1 MNKDLL
7 VAGAVWAAVTTAS
20 LVGAAVMDPFPTAGA
35 DAAATVDGAFRAM
48 TYMAAPIF
56 GLVIAGLVTA
66 ILTHRAR
73 GPHPTRDGEAIRG
86 TNAVPKVWFG
96 ATTALAVVVM
106 VYPGLTGL
114 AELRRDQTADL
125 QVNITG
131 ARWLWTVQ
139 YPEQGVTVMG
149 ASEIVLPRGER
160 VQFNITAPVGD
171 VLHSFWIPAFRLK
184 LDAVPGQTGRVFL
197 TPTELGDGT
206 QDIAYRLQCAE
217 LCGLLHSR
225 MVTPVRVVEPDEFER
240 WVAAR
245 KEVK

>member
-1 MNKDLL
+1 MKKDLL
-7 VAGAVWAAVTTAS
+7 VAGVVWVVVTAVS

-35 DAAATVDGAFRAM
+35 DAATTVDEAFRAM

-66 ILTHRAR
+66 IVAHRSS
-73 GPHPTRDGEAIRG
+73 GPVQDGEAIRG

-106 VYPGLTGL
+106 IYPGLTGL
-114 AELRRDQTADL
+114 AELRKDQTADI
-125 QVNITG
+125 QINITG
-131 ARWLWTVQ
+131 QRWVWIVQ
-139 YPEQGVTVMG
+139 YPEQGVLVSG
-149 ASEIVLPRGER
+149 ASEIVLPRGKR
-160 VQFNITAPVGD
+160 VQFNVTAPTGD

-184 LDAVPGQTGRVFL
+184 LDAVPGQTGRIFL
-197 TPTELGDGT
+197 TPTELGDGAH
-206 QDIAYRLQCAE
+206 DIAYRLQCAE
-217 LCGLLHSR
+217 LCGLQHSR

-245 KEVK
+245 KAVK

>member
-1 MNKDLL
+1 MKKDVV
-7 VAGAVWAAVTTAS
+7 VAVTVWAAVTAAC

-35 DAAATVDGAFRAM
+35 DAAKTVDDAFRVM

-56 GLVIAGLVTA
+56 GLVVAGLVTS
-66 ILTHRAR
+66 IFTHRSSGRPA
-73 GPHPTRDGEAIRG
+73 RDGEVIRG

-96 ATTALAVVVM
+96 ASTALAAVVM

-125 QVNITG
+125 QVNVTG
-131 ARWLWTVQ
+131 ARWLWIVE
-139 YPEQGVTVMG
+139 YPEQGVTVTG

-160 VQFNITAPVGD
+160 AQFNITAPSAD

-206 QDIAYRLQCAE
+206 TDAAYRLQCAE
-217 LCGLLHSR
+217 LCGLMHSR
-225 MVTPVRVVEPDEFER
+225 MVTPVRVVEPEEFER
-240 WVAAR
+240 WVADR
-245 KEVK
+245 KAVK

>member
-7 VAGAVWAAVTTAS
+7 VAGVVWAVVTVAS

-35 DAAATVDGAFRAM
+35 DAAKTVDDAFRVM

-56 GLVIAGLVTA
+56 GLVIAGLVA
-66 ILTHRAR
+66 SIFTHRSH
-73 GPHPTRDGEAIRG
+73 GPVQDGEAIRG

-125 QVNITG
+125 QVNVTG

-139 YPEQGVTVMG
+139 YPEQDVTVAG

-160 VQFNITAPVGD
+160 VQFNITAPAGD

-217 LCGLLHSR
+217 LCGLQHSR
-225 MVTPVRVVEPDEFER
+225 MVTPVRVVEPEEFER

-245 KEVK
+245 KAVK